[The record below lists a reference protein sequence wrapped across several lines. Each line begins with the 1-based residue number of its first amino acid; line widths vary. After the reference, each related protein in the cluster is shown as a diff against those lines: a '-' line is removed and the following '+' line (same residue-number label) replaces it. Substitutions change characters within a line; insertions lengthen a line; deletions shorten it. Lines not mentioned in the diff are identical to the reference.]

1 MAQQGQQI
9 FILPEGALRT
19 TGRDAQ
25 RNNIAAAKAVA
36 ETVRSTLGPR
46 GMDKMLVDDM
56 GDIVITNDGAT
67 IVEEMNVEHP
77 AAKMVVEVAKTQD
90 EEVGDGTTT
99 AVVLTGELLSNA
111 EKLLDQGIHP
121 SIIVRGYR
129 MASEKADEILKTIGK
144 DVTLKDEK
152 LLNQIA
158 QTAMTGKGSEASKE
172 KLSDLA
178 VRAIKQVS
186 ETVDGK
192 IKVDLDNVKVE
203 KKEGASIGDS
213 ELIQGLIIDKERVSG
228 NMPKLVKNAK
238 IALIDAAVEVKSTE
252 TEAKIQI
259 TDPSQMQAFLTQE
272 ENMIKDMVDRIV
284 KSGATVVFTQKGI
297 DDLAQHYLAKAGI
310 FAARRV
316 KKSDMDKLAKATGA
330 TVQTNLKDLSS
341 KDLGFA
347 GEVEEVKIAKNEMTF
362 VRGCKNPKAV
372 SILIRGGT
380 EHVVD
385 EVERAMTDALGGVAA
400 ALEVGKVVAGGGA
413 AEIELAR
420 QIRKYSGSVGG
431 REQLAID
438 AFADSIEIIP
448 RTLAE
453 SAGMDAIDTLVKLR
467 SDHDKGKDTMGVMV
481 LECTTGDMLKAGII
495 EPLKIKTQAVKS
507 ASEASQLIL
516 RIDDV
521 IASRKG
527 PGMPPGGMGGG
538 MGGMGGM
545 GDMD

>member
-1 MAQQGQQI
+1 
-9 FILPEGALRT
+9 
-19 TGRDAQ
+19 
-25 RNNIAAAKAVA
+25 
-36 ETVRSTLGPR
+36 
-46 GMDKMLVDDM
+46 
-56 GDIVITNDGAT
+56 
-67 IVEEMNVEHP
+67 
-77 AAKMVVEVAKTQD
+77 
-90 EEVGDGTTT
+90 
-99 AVVLTGELLSNA
+99 
-111 EKLLDQGIHP
+111 
-121 SIIVRGYR
+121 
-129 MASEKADEILKTIGK
+129 
-144 DVTLKDEK
+144 
-152 LLNQIA
+152 
-158 QTAMTGKGSEASKE
+158 
-172 KLSDLA
+172 
-178 VRAIKQVS
+178 
-186 ETVDGK
+186 
-192 IKVDLDNVKVE
+192 
-203 KKEGASIGDS
+203 
-213 ELIQGLIIDKERVSG
+213 
-228 NMPKLVKNAK
+228 
-238 IALIDAAVEVKSTE
+238 
-252 TEAKIQI
+252 
-259 TDPSQMQAFLTQE
+259 
-272 ENMIKDMVDRIV
+272 MIKDMVDRIV

-380 EHVVD
+380 EHVID

-467 SDHDKGKDTMGVMV
+467 SEHDKGKDTLGVMV

-507 ASEASQLIL
+507 ASEAAQLIL

-527 PGMPPGGMGGG
+527 PSMPPGGMGGG
-538 MGGMGGM
+538 MGGMG
-545 GDMD
+545 DMD

>member
-152 LLNQIA
+152 LLIQIA

-172 KLSDLA
+172 KLSALA
-178 VRAIKQVS
+178 VMAIKQVS

-203 KKEGASIGDS
+203 KKEGASISDS

-228 NMPKLVKNAK
+228 NMPKMVKNAK
-238 IALIDAAVEVKSTE
+238 IALIDAAIEVKSTE

-380 EHVVD
+380 EHVID

-467 SDHDKGKDTMGVMV
+467 SEHDKGKDTLGVMV
-481 LECTTGDMLKAGII
+481 LECTTGDMLKAGIV

-507 ASEASQLIL
+507 ASEAAQLIL

-527 PGMPPGGMGGG
+527 PSMPPGGMGGG
-538 MGGMGGM
+538 MGGMG
-545 GDMD
+545 DMD

>member
-1 MAQQGQQI
+1 
-9 FILPEGALRT
+9 
-19 TGRDAQ
+19 
-25 RNNIAAAKAVA
+25 
-36 ETVRSTLGPR
+36 
-46 GMDKMLVDDM
+46 
-56 GDIVITNDGAT
+56 
-67 IVEEMNVEHP
+67 MNVEHP

-152 LLNQIA
+152 LLQQIA
-158 QTAMTGKGSEASKE
+158 QTAMTGKGSEAAKD
-172 KLSDLA
+172 KLSNLA
-178 VRAIKQVS
+178 VLAIKQVS

-203 KKEGASIGDS
+203 KKEGGSISDS
-213 ELIQGLIIDKERVSG
+213 ELIQGLIIDKERCSG
-228 NMPKLVKNAK
+228 NMPKMVKNAK
-238 IALIDAAVEVKSTE
+238 IALIDAAIEVKSTE

-316 KKSDMDKLAKATGA
+316 KKSDMEKLAKATGA
-330 TVQTNLKDLSS
+330 TVQTNLKDLSA

-347 GEVEEVKIAKNEMTF
+347 GEVEEMKIAKNEMTF

-438 AFADSIEIIP
+438 AFADSVEIIP

-467 SDHDKGKDTMGVMV
+467 SEHDKGKDTLGVMV

-507 ASEASQLIL
+507 ASEAAQLIL

-527 PGMPPGGMGGG
+527 PGMPPGGGMG
-538 MGGMGGM
+538 GGMGGM